1 MTMENI
7 EQTSEPR
14 SAVGG
19 KPARADSVC
28 KFICER
34 GEWAVSNL
42 QLQKLLYIAQ
52 MCYLGVR
59 GERLADVG
67 FEAWDYGPVVP
78 QIYSRVRMFGS
89 RPIKD
94 VFFSALPFAEDSD
107 RKQVLMDVCRD
118 LLPLRPG
125 QLVEI
130 THWKDG
136 AWAKTYVPGAKG
148 YRIPDSAILDEYR
161 ARTAAGHFTAA

>member
-1 MTMENI
+1 MTVENI
-7 EQTSEPR
+7 EQTSALQATAG
-14 SAVGG
+14 S

-34 GEWAVSNL
+34 GDWAVSNL

-59 GERLADVG
+59 GERLAEAG

-78 QIYSRVRMFGS
+78 KIYRQVRMFGS
-89 RPIKD
+89 HPIKD

-107 RKQVLMDVCRD
+107 RKQVLIDVCRD

-161 ARTAAGHFTAA
+161 ARTAAGHLTAA